1 MNYFIHNF
9 RMVLRL
15 LEVYHPEDKK
25 RDIRK
30 LLKDIEIISFKEE
43 KKSKKEIL
51 SRILI
56 SADKTDAVL
65 EILEKEFSDSDIFNV
80 IILPAEAV
88 LPRPEIKEEKEDKNK
103 DEKGKERIS
112 IEEIYDDVSGDVSS
126 FSKTFFAM
134 IILASIVAAIGILY
148 NNVAVVIG
156 SMVIAPMLHPSMAL
170 SLGITLAD
178 SKLIRKAAIIS
189 FLGFFIAFIIGLSF
203 GLLFE
208 VDPSSPEI
216 LSRTE
221 VNLMFVIL
229 AFSSGIAGSLSVT
242 RGVSEA
248 LVGVMTA
255 VALLPPLVISGLL
268 ISSQFFYCSIGAGLL
283 FLVNLVCINL
293 AGVLT
298 FFVQGINPK
307 SWWEKK
313 KAKNMVWKAIIL
325 WAMLLTILVLMIILY
340 QYL

>member
-1 MNYFIHNF
+1 MT
-9 RMVLRL
+9 LRL
-15 LEVYHPEDKK
+15 IEVYHPDDKK
-25 RDIRK
+25 KDIKK
-30 LLKDIEIISFKEE
+30 LLKDIDIIDLKQE
-43 KKSKKEIL
+43 KKSKKELL

-56 SADKTDAVL
+56 SADKTDDVL
-65 EILEKEFSDSDIFNV
+65 QILEKNFSDSNKFRA
-80 IILPAEAV
+80 IILPAEAF
-88 LPRPEIKEEKEDKNK
+88 LPRPEIEERKGKKKNVNS
-103 DEKGKERIS
+103 KERIS
-112 IEEIYDDVSGDVSS
+112 IEEIYDDVSSDVSS
-126 FSKTFFAM
+126 FSKTYFAL

-178 SKLIRKAAIIS
+178 SKLIKKAAIIS
-189 FLGFFIAFIIGLSF
+189 VLGFFIAFMIGLAF

-216 LSRTE
+216 FSRTE
-221 VNLMFVIL
+221 INLMFVIL
-229 AFSSGIAGSLSVT
+229 AFSSGVAGSLSVT

-268 ISSQFFYCSIGAGLL
+268 IGSQFFYCSIGAGLL

-325 WAMLLTILVLMIILY
+325 WIVLLIMLIFMILVY